1 MTERARNILLIG
13 GTREAVLINEKLASR
28 SDMKLVTSLA
38 GRTKYPDN
46 LSGEVLKSGFIAHDG
61 MAAFMKKRAIDL
73 VIDAS
78 HPYAVQ
84 ISRKASDICDELGIR
99 YLRYERPAWQE
110 EPGDRW
116 IRVSSV
122 EEAVREAASFSRLF
136 LSIGRQEVSA
146 FESLSPD
153 LVLLRSVEPV
163 SFTLPNGEVRHILE
177 KGPFDLENEIRL
189 LKEHNI
195 QALVSKNSGGKAVYP
210 KIEAARSLGL
220 PVILLDRPASPEG
233 EAVTSLEAL
242 DSLLGA

>member
-1 MTERARNILLIG
+1 MTDRVRNILLIG
-13 GTREAVLINEKLASR
+13 GTHEAVLINEKLASR
-28 SDMKLVTSLA
+28 PDMNLVTSLA

-46 LSGEVLKSGFIAHDG
+46 LSGEVLKNGFADHDG
-61 MAAFMKKRAIDL
+61 MAAFLKKRAIDL

-84 ISRKASDICDELGIR
+84 ISRKASDLCRGQGIR

-122 EEAVREAASFSRLF
+122 EEAVRGAASFSRLF
-136 LSIGRQEVSA
+136 LSIGRQEISA
-146 FESLSPD
+146 FERLSPD

-163 SFTLPNGEVRHILE
+163 SFTSQKGEVRHILK

-189 LKEHNI
+189 LKEHDI

-220 PVILLDRPASPEG
+220 PVILLDRPVSPQG
-233 EAVTSLEAL
+233 EVITSLDTLL
-242 DSLLGA
+242 DILAG